1 MSYLERRK
9 TNLKWLLEGENDYKI
24 FIKNDDL
31 NCEIYDRDNA
41 MRLFEECLVDIYQ
54 QLEKGDGKII
64 EKLKIKIKTLEARI
78 LVLESHNK
86 DDNSTI
92 IR

>member
-1 MSYLERRK
+1 MSEIEQRK
-9 TNLKWLLEGENDYKI
+9 NNLKYLLEGEHGYKI
-24 FIKNDDL
+24 FVKNNNL

-54 QLEKGDGKII
+54 QLEKGDGKLI
-64 EKLKIKIKTLEARI
+64 EKLKTKIKTLEARI

>member
-1 MSYLERRK
+1 MEVKKRK
-9 TNLKWLLEGENDYKI
+9 ENMKYLLEGENGYSVFTMNDNWNTEI
-24 FIKNDDL
+24 FDPH
-31 NCEIYDRDNA
+31 NA

-54 QLEKGDGKII
+54 QLEKGDGKLI
-64 EKLKIKIKTLEARI
+64 EKLKIKVKTLEARI

>member
-1 MSYLERRK
+1 MSDIEHRK
-9 TNLKWLLEGENDYKI
+9 RNLKWLLEGETDYKV
-24 FIKNDDL
+24 FVKNEQLD
-31 NCEIYDRDNA
+31 CEIFNTHNA
-41 MRLFEECLVDIYQ
+41 MRLYEDCFVDIYQ

-64 EKLKIKIKTLEARI
+64 EKLKTKIKTLEARI

-92 IR
+92 IH